1 MNGEKKLNTS
11 KCRHDYKNAIE
22 ISEYQHV
29 CKLCN
34 KQIDPSEYFLI
45 TQLESMG
52 AKFVDVTPYKKI
64 KKSAKVSKVKNITKQ
79 R

>member
-1 MNGEKKLNTS
+1 MNGEKKLNTP

-22 ISEYQHV
+22 ISEYLHV

-34 KQIDPSEYFLI
+34 RQIDPSEYFLI

-52 AKFVDVTPYKKI
+52 AKFADVTPYTKKEDSQSI
-64 KKSAKVSKVKNITKQ
+64 KS
-79 R
+79 